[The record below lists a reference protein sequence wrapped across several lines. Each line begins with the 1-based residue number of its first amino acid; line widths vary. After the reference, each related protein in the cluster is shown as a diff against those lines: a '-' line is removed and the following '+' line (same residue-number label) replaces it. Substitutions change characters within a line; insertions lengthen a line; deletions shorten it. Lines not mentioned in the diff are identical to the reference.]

1 MSTTSLI
8 YNPTYKRSE
17 QVYVPSTPEELSTLL
32 DSINL
37 ETLQISTVEEK
48 IPTPQDKIPN
58 PLYYLTITN
67 ADKTI

>member
-1 MSTTSLI
+1 MTQASPSCVSLI

-37 ETLQISTVEEK
+37 ETL
-48 IPTPQDKIPN
+48 
-58 PLYYLTITN
+58 
-67 ADKTI
+67 